1 MSEVEFIYNG
11 ITTIIQCKLNDKMK
25 NICQKFK
32 EKANINDNT
41 SIFYSYD
48 GKVGFNE
55 ELSFEEI
62 ANREDKRRNKMNILV
77 YANQTIIINNNNG
90 NVVKSKN
97 IICPECNENIKM
109 DIKDYKINLCD
120 CKNGHRIEN
129 ILLNEFEETQ
139 KIDLLNIICDIC
151 KKNNKSISYNNI
163 FYKCLTCDENICPL
177 CKSEHDKAHKIINY
191 DDKYY
196 ICRKHNEN
204 YILYCEDCKVNIC
217 MLCDNH
223 KKHKRNN
230 FIDILPK
237 KEDLVEKI
245 NILKKYINQF
255 NNVINELLLILNDV
269 KNKMNIY
276 YKINEDIINNYD
288 NKNRNYETLYYL
300 NQFQNNNII
309 NELKKINKCNSIK
322 DKFNEIFNIY
332 RKMNVD
338 EIKMIYK
345 VKNLKEVQLFGTD
358 FVERNKNNCNLIIEG
373 EEQGLKQVHSFGIF
387 FGTDKEYF
395 EVKLKGI
402 TNITDMSKM
411 FYECTS
417 LISLPDIS
425 KFNTSNIT
433 DMSGIFGYCL
443 SLTSLPDI
451 SKWNTSNVTNMSG
464 MFLGCISLTSLPEIS
479 KWNTS
484 NVTHM
489 NVMFCGCESLSSL
502 PDISNW
508 DITNLESMYNMF
520 YKCKES
526 LVIPSKFKHF
536 KCID

>member
-1 MSEVEFIYNG
+1 MAEVEFIYNG
-11 ITTIIQCKLNDKMK
+11 IKTIIQCKLNDKMK

-32 EKANINDNT
+32 EKANIYDNT

-177 CKSEHDKAHKIINY
+177 CKSEHDKAHRIINY

-217 MLCDNH
+217 MLCDNQ
-223 KKHKRNN
+223 
-230 FIDILPK
+230 
-237 KEDLVEKI
+237 KI
-245 NILKKYINQF
+245 I
-255 NNVINELLLILNDV
+255 
-269 KNKMNIY
+269 
-276 YKINEDIINNYD
+276 
-288 NKNRNYETLYYL
+288 
-300 NQFQNNNII
+300 
-309 NELKKINKCNSIK
+309 
-322 DKFNEIFNIY
+322 
-332 RKMNVD
+332 
-338 EIKMIYK
+338 
-345 VKNLKEVQLFGTD
+345 
-358 FVERNKNNCNLIIEG
+358 
-373 EEQGLKQVHSFGIF
+373 
-387 FGTDKEYF
+387 
-395 EVKLKGI
+395 
-402 TNITDMSKM
+402 
-411 FYECTS
+411 
-417 LISLPDIS
+417 
-425 KFNTSNIT
+425 
-433 DMSGIFGYCL
+433 
-443 SLTSLPDI
+443 
-451 SKWNTSNVTNMSG
+451 
-464 MFLGCISLTSLPEIS
+464 
-479 KWNTS
+479 
-484 NVTHM
+484 
-489 NVMFCGCESLSSL
+489 
-502 PDISNW
+502 
-508 DITNLESMYNMF
+508 
-520 YKCKES
+520 KES
-526 LVIPSKFKHF
+526 IL
-536 KCID
+536 